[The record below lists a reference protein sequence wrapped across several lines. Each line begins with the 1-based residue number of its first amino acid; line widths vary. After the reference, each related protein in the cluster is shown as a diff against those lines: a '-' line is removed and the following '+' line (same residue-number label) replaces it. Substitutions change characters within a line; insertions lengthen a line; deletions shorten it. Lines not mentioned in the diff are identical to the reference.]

1 MCRRWKVGIFGQLN
15 SAGRFPHSHLF
26 LCTTA
31 AIKHI
36 GSTPTAILGALEPAT
51 AVFFGMVVFGQQ
63 MLPREWCGFV
73 LIILSVSV
81 VVAGGGVTRYLLRMK
96 RLFPRIRRKPCR
108 DE

>member
-1 MCRRWKVGIFGQLN
+1 MI
-15 SAGRFPHSHLF
+15 
-26 LCTTA
+26 
-31 AIKHI
+31 
-36 GSTPTAILGALEPAT
+36 
-51 AVFFGMVVFGQQ
+51 VFGQQ